1 MLRFCACAC
10 LTSNALISVVK
21 RMVTTSGFFIVTP
34 LYRTAK
40 YSTVVDMVT
49 RQRAYKFRLTPT
61 AAQRKQLA
69 VEFGCARFVW
79 NRCLDMRSTAW
90 KERQEKHNYVSLGR
104 QVTVW
109 KKTEFPWLAD
119 ATAGCLTQALIDQD
133 KAFKNFFEKRGQYP
147 RFKSKWDRQSVR
159 YQLDQRHVQSTYG
172 SGEFLK
178 LPKLG
183 FIKVRWSRLPTGIPK
198 MATVSKDPSGRYFV
212 AFSCEEAVEALP
224 LTGTALG
231 LDLGIKDVVV
241 ASDGMKSGN
250 PRHLKKQMRH
260 LKKQQRRLSRMQ
272 KGSNRRRKQR
282 GKVAKIHAH
291 IAAMR
296 SDFLHKT
303 TTALIRR
310 ADVLALEDLNVGG
323 MMKNHH
329 LAGAIADVGMH
340 EFKRQ
345 IEYKAA
351 WYGRTVVLAN
361 RFAPTSKTCSHCGS
375 VQPKMP
381 LSLRQWVCP
390 DCGTRHDRDVNAAQ
404 NILSLA
410 TAGEAGLA
418 RGGSMNLLSHRL
430 STPVEARTEAEK
442 LTYAVRRERAA

>member
-1 MLRFCACAC
+1 
-10 LTSNALISVVK
+10 
-21 RMVTTSGFFIVTP
+21 
-34 LYRTAK
+34 
-40 YSTVVDMVT
+40 MVT
-49 RQRAYKFRLTPT
+49 RQKAYQFRIYPT

-69 VEFGCARFVW
+69 VEFGCARFVQ
-79 NRCLDMRSTAW
+79 NRCLELRSTAY

-109 KKTEFPWLAD
+109 KKTDFPWLAD
-119 ATAGCLTQALIDQD
+119 ATSACLTQALIDQD
-133 KAFKNFFEKRGQYP
+133 KAFKNFFEKRGKYP
-147 RFKSKWDRQSVR
+147 RFKSKWDKQAVR
-159 YQLDQRHVQSTYG
+159 YQLDQRHIQSTYCG
-172 SGEFLK
+172 GEFLK

-183 FIKVRWSRLPTGIPK
+183 FVNVRWSRIPTGIPK

-212 AFSCEEAVEALP
+212 AFACEEVVEALP
-224 LTGTALG
+224 LTGVAVG

-241 ASDGMKSGN
+241 ASDGAKSGN
-250 PRHLKKQMRH
+250 PRHLKKQMRR
-260 LKKQQRRLSRMQ
+260 LKFQQRRLSRMQ

-303 TTALIRR
+303 TTAIIRR

-351 WYGRTVVLAN
+351 WYGRKVIFAD

-375 VQPKMP
+375 YRETMP
-381 LSLRQWVCP
+381 LSVRDWTCP
-390 DCGTRHDRDVNAAQ
+390 ACGTDHDRDVNAAR
-404 NILSLA
+404 NILSFA

-430 STPVEARTEAEK
+430 STPVEARTDAEK
-442 LTYAVRRERAA
+442 LDEAVRLERAA